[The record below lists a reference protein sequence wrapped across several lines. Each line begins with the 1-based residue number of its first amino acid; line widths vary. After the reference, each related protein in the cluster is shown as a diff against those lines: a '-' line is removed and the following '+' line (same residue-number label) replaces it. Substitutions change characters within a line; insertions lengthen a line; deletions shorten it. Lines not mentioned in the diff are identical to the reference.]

1 MTKAKYLGIW
11 MDHAAAHLTE
21 FNPGPIRTRTV
32 ESKFTHQQ
40 KEADPEKAE
49 HLMHE
54 KEQHKQAEYYRA
66 LCEAIKEYDDVLLF
80 GPTDAKLE
88 LYNLIKSDQ
97 LFANIKIEVKPADK
111 MTAKEQHA
119 FVDTHFSTR

>member
-21 FNPGPIRTRTV
+21 FNPGSIRTRTV

-40 KEADPEKAE
+40 KEASLEKSE
-49 HLMHE
+49 HLMHQ
-54 KEQHKQAEYYRA
+54 KEQHKQAEYYKA
-66 LCEAIKEYDDVLLF
+66 LGEAIKEYDDVLLF

-88 LYNLIKSDQ
+88 LYNLIKADH
-97 LFANIKIEVKPADK
+97 LFAGIRIEVKQADK
-111 MTAKEQHA
+111 MTAREQHA